1 MEQAQPTH
9 PRARRQFE
17 SLSQAAE
24 RTGLST
30 RTLRRRIAAGDLTA
44 YRSGPRIIR
53 VDPRDVDDLLVP
65 LRTVQT
71 YPI

>member
-1 MEQAQPTH
+1 MEQTKPTQLS
-9 PRARRQFE
+9 ARQQFE

-30 RTLRRRIAAGDLTA
+30 RTLRRRIAAGDLRA
-44 YRSGPRIIR
+44 YRSSPRIIR

-71 YPI
+71 YPN